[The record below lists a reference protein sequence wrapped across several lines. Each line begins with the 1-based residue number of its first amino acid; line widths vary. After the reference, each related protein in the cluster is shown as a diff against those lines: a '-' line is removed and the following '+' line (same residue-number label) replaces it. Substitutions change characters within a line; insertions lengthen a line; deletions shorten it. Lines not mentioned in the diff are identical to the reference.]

1 MHDLMKTLCLIL
13 SCLLGFAAVSAQPL
27 QRVAPEQ
34 VGMDSQR
41 LLWADEA
48 INQAIAQKEIPGA
61 VLAVVRH
68 GKMAYLKAYGNKS
81 LVPKVEPM
89 TTATVFDM
97 ASCSKSMS
105 TAICVMILAEQGKL
119 RMLDP
124 VNLYLPDFQNWQ
136 SEDGKET
143 QVIRIQDLMTHT
155 SGLPPYADVQ
165 KLSKEHG
172 ILNPGALME
181 YIATCPRD
189 FRPQTD
195 FQYSCLNF
203 ITLQH
208 IVETVSGQS
217 LRDFA
222 HEHIFDVLGMKH
234 TDYLP
239 CTQDKKGNNIDKLAC
254 SEFWKAKDSYRQLQD
269 AFYKY
274 MVENGFDL
282 QRGLPKEETNR
293 QHYSVEEYK
302 KITNFK
308 QTKEIL
314 RNMKLELPDIPDIA
328 DINVNRL
335 SKKRDEKILEEIIKP
350 KDNVIQNLY
359 QDNMNLHRQL
369 SRQAQIIEEAEKYQK
384 ERDDIIADNEK
395 LHDEVDNIKTEYNK
409 KEFDLERKYT
419 NRINK
424 LEKENNFLRKV
435 VDRFKETMDRFI
447 TWICKKFDMGA

>member
-1 MHDLMKTLCLIL
+1 MSYAIIRNTKYKRENLKGIFRHNERRNKNYSNDNIDKEKSYLNYSIKSPQYNYEKEFDRIKEKYNLKGQIKK
-13 SCLLGFAAVSAQPL
+13 VS
-27 QRVAPEQ
+27 
-34 VGMDSQR
+34 
-41 LLWADEA
+41 
-48 INQAIAQKEIPGA
+48 NIA
-61 VLAVVRH
+61 
-68 GKMAYLKAYGNKS
+68 
-81 LVPKVEPM
+81 
-89 TTATVFDM
+89 
-97 ASCSKSMS
+97 C
-105 TAICVMILAEQGKL
+105 
-119 RMLDP
+119 
-124 VNLYLPDFQNWQ
+124 
-136 SEDGKET
+136 
-143 QVIRIQDLMTHT
+143 
-155 SGLPPYADVQ
+155 
-165 KLSKEHG
+165 
-172 ILNPGALME
+172 E
-181 YIATCPRD
+181 YIITSDHDFFERIGEEETKRFFETAYKFVAEYKHLGEQYIISAKVHRD
-189 FRPQTD
+189 EQTPHMH
-195 FQYSCLNF
+195 L
-203 ITLQH
+203 
-208 IVETVSGQS
+208 
-217 LRDFA
+217 
-222 HEHIFDVLGMKH
+222 IFLPVVH
-234 TDYLP
+234 T
-239 CTQDKKGNNIDKLAC
+239 TDKKGNSIDKLAC

-369 SRQAQIIEEAEKYQK
+369 SRQAQVIDEAEKYQK

-447 TWICKKFDMGA
+447 TWICKKFDMGAENNLIRDFERENNILLDAEKQIKREEREKKIEMEI